1 VTGGTSIAD
10 VSLIHPKM
18 LQALSSS
25 KAPSELLLLL
35 KELKNSVIGNTAR
48 KVELAKEKGLASQ

>member
-1 VTGGTSIAD
+1 
-10 VSLIHPKM
+10 
-18 LQALSSS
+18 
-25 KAPSELLLLL
+25 LLLL